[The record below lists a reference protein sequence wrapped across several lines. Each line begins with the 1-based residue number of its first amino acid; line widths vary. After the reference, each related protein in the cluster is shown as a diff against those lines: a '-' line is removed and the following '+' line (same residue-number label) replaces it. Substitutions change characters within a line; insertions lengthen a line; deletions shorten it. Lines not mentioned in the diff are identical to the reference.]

1 MIFFRETLFG
11 ATVALA
17 VIAATS
23 GMGRIS
29 PVSKRILEIFDGIV
43 IASIIPMLLW
53 IAGIYDTLRNM
64 RF

>member
-1 MIFFRETLFG
+1 MLAGYLG
-11 ATVALA
+11 AAAVALA
-17 VIAATS
+17 VIAATA

-29 PVSKRILEIFDGIV
+29 PVSKRILEIIDGLV